1 MQHAIERQIRL
12 GLLVALSATACKSG
26 NASGS
31 SDSCTSTASILAS
44 SFDQSCVS
52 DLDCVPVGQGSVC
65 PVCNFV
71 CPSAAINEGAL
82 TAYQAA
88 AVNAGATLT
97 AFCGCPGY
105 AGPCCHRGQCS
116 LSCDD
121 EITDIDACA
130 SAGGMCVPYADL
142 LDGGLSCARISYC
155 AANPNMPGPTVSV
168 CCPAPIADGGAE

>member
-1 MQHAIERQIRL
+1 MHDAIERQAL
-12 GLLVALSATACKSG
+12 GLLLALGAAACTNS
-26 NASGS
+26 NASGGP
-31 SDSCTSTASILAS
+31 SDSSADVTALAADASGDTTPSSATGDAGASGDATSATGVCTSTASILAS

-97 AFCGCPGY
+97 AFCGCPGC
-105 AGPCCHRGQCS
+105 GFRPS
-116 LSCDD
+116 
-121 EITDIDACA
+121 
-130 SAGGMCVPYADL
+130 
-142 LDGGLSCARISYC
+142 
-155 AANPNMPGPTVSV
+155 
-168 CCPAPIADGGAE
+168 